1 MLQNAFAATF
11 EDDMSNLR
19 VPHFRPVKTLIVST
33 AICAAIL
40 SMMACKTEKVI
51 KIGHITSDTG
61 SESYIGAASTP
72 AIQDHIDK
80 INAEGGINGYKLQL
94 VSYDSRTEVPEAVS
108 VAKRLIDQD
117 KVAAVIGP
125 SWSGAGI
132 PIAAI
137 ADSSK
142 VPFIGTTATNVNV
155 TVNESGKLHPYM
167 FRACF
172 IDPYQGYALADYA
185 YKKLNLR
192 NVAFLADVTSPYT
205 AGVHKFFENHFKE
218 LGGNITLS
226 EGYTKGDA
234 EFRAQLAK
242 IKNSKADLLVC
253 AADNYKDAGLIAQQ
267 SEALGLKIKFMGSDG
282 WFVDDLLGMAGKE
295 LEGAYLSTGISTDS
309 PEFASFNKAFFEKH
323 KVKANMWSYFCLD
336 AMMMIEHGI
345 REATANGKKPEPSA
359 IRDAIENI
367 KDLQLFTSKVT
378 MEKDTHN
385 PHNKPLLI
393 LQIKDSKWNK
403 VETFTPNS

>member
-1 MLQNAFAATF
+1 MFNVK
-11 EDDMSNLR
+11 
-19 VPHFRPVKTLIVST
+19 VPLSKPIQVGLLGASMV
-33 AICAAIL
+33 AGIL
-40 SMMACKTEKVI
+40 TMTACKNDKVL

-72 AIQDHIDK
+72 AIQDYIDK
-80 INAEGGINGYKLQL
+80 INAAGGINGYKLQL

-117 KVAAVIGP
+117 KVVAVIGP

-142 VPFIGTTATNVNV
+142 VPFIATTATNVNV
-155 TVNESGKLHPYM
+155 TVNESGALHPYM

-205 AGVHKFFENHFKE
+205 TGVHNFFEAHFKE
-218 LGGNITLS
+218 LGGAIALK

-282 WFVDDLLGMAGKE
+282 WFVDDLLPMAGKQ

-323 KVKANMWSYFCLD
+323 KVNPNMWSYFCLD
-336 AMMMIEHGI
+336 AVMMIEHGI
-345 REATANGKKPEPSA
+345 REATANGGKPEPSA

-393 LQIKDSKWNK
+393 LQIKDSKWNT
-403 VETFTPNS
+403 VETFTPES

>member
-1 MLQNAFAATF
+1 MFNVK
-11 EDDMSNLR
+11 
-19 VPHFRPVKTLIVST
+19 VPLSKPIHLGLL
-33 AICAAIL
+33 CASMVAGIL
-40 SMMACKTEKVI
+40 TMTACKKDKVL

-72 AIQDHIDK
+72 AIQDYIDK

-117 KVAAVIGP
+117 KVVAVIGP

-142 VPFIGTTATNVNV
+142 VPFIATTATNVNV
-155 TVNESGKLHPYM
+155 TVKEAGTLHPYM

-205 AGVHKFFENHFKE
+205 TGVHNFFETHFTE
-218 LGGNITLS
+218 LGGAVALK

-282 WFVDDLLGMAGKE
+282 WFVDDLLPMAGQQ

-323 KVKANMWSYFCLD
+323 KVNPNMWSYFCLD

-345 REATANGKKPEPSA
+345 REATANGGKPEPSA

-403 VETFTPNS
+403 VETFTPES